1 MADWN
6 SSTEVNLT
14 TSASCLNRSSVI
26 DIDTVDNYSS
36 TYEYSKEIYQYMKK
50 ISTRF
55 LPCGDYMERQIEVN
69 KSMRHI
75 MIDWMFE
82 VSDEYKLS
90 RDTLYM
96 AVNLVD
102 RFLSVYISPKS
113 KLQLVGVTCLYI
125 AAKYHELMTPNIED
139 YVYITDHTY
148 TGDQITQLELYILV
162 KLDWNLSIVLQTE
175 FVDRYLCCINADL
188 ATTNL
193 ANYFSD
199 LSLLNYD
206 CISMSPVKN
215 AVSCVCCALYILQKQ
230 PYWNSQLRYH
240 SELDLNDIAEPCK
253 LLLQAFKHMSIA
265 QTQTTLKDKYASA
278 NFSRVSLLPL
288 PSYEMSFDGDVSV
301 ATFL

>member
-1 MADWN
+1 MTDWN
-6 SSTEVNLT
+6 NNAEVNM
-14 TSASCLNRSSVI
+14 TSTSLNRSSVI
-26 DIDTVDNYSS
+26 DIDTTDNYSS
-36 TYEYSKEIYQYMKK
+36 NYEYSKEIYQYMKK

-55 LPCGDYMERQIEVN
+55 LPCGNYMDRQIEVN

-82 VSDEYKLS
+82 VSVEYKLS

-125 AAKYHELMTPNIED
+125 AAKYHELATPNIED

-148 TGDQITQLELYILV
+148 TGDQIIQLELYILV
-162 KLDWNLSIVLQTE
+162 KLDWNLSVVLQTE
-175 FVDRYLCCINADL
+175 FMDRYLCCIKADL

-199 LSLLNYD
+199 LSLLSYD
-206 CISMSPVKN
+206 CISLSPAKN
-215 AVSCVCCALYILQKQ
+215 AVSCVCCSLYILQKQ

-240 SELDLNDIAEPCK
+240 SELDLKDIAEPCK
-253 LLLQAFKHMSIA
+253 LLLQAFRQMTTT

-278 NFSRVSLLPL
+278 NFSRVSLLAL
-288 PSYEMSFDGDVSV
+288 PSYEMSFDGII
-301 ATFL
+301 